1 MDEARI
7 KKKCLWFKVDF
18 EKEYDYFSWRFHF
31 HMLHRLGFDETWIKW
46 MYGYLNSSWALV
58 LVESEA

>member
-46 MYGYLNSSWALV
+46 MYGYLNSS
-58 LVESEA
+58 